1 MAKRSVI
8 LGKVMRAPEYDD
20 FRPPVEAMRD
30 IGLPASPTFKGMLFL
45 EKDINGER
53 DRAKALLIRLGVDGD
68 VPLAQ
73 ARINAGL
80 DEPYPDPNGGTWI
93 PRWMHKHI
101 RSAIGWNDND
111 TRRAEAA

>member
-20 FRPPVEAMRD
+20 FRPPAVAGND
-30 IGLPASPTFKGMLFL
+30 IGLPSTPTFKNTLFL

-53 DRAKALLIRLGVDGD
+53 DRAKALLVRLGVDGD

-80 DEPYPDPNGGTWI
+80 PPIW
-93 PRWMHKHI
+93 
-101 RSAIGWNDND
+101 AANDND
-111 TRRAEAA
+111 KQRAVAA